1 MTNNFYY
8 GKIQAANTGSYEE
21 YVNSLTE
28 NSGIPQKILEKSVI
42 LIEPRSKWFALG
54 LKEVWAYRELLYF
67 LVWRDIKVRYKQ
79 TVLGVAWAV
88 LQPVMTMVI
97 FSIIFGTLAKLPSDG
112 IPYPI
117 FTYTALL
124 PWQLFSQSLTQSTN
138 SLINSKN
145 LITKIYF
152 PRLVIPIAS
161 TLSALTDFFISF
173 IILTGLMVYYKV
185 EITARVLTLPIMV
198 IFAVISSLSVSLWL
212 SALNV
217 RYRDIQHTIPFIN
230 QFWQYATPIAYSIS
244 IIPANWRILYGL
256 NPMVG
261 VVEGFRWALLGKTID
276 MGGPFYISIIIVFV
290 LLVGGLISFKKMEDT
305 FADVI

>member
-1 MTNNFYY
+1 MHVECIT
-8 GKIQAANTGSYEE
+8 EE
-21 YVNSLTE
+21 NVNSIVE
-28 NSGIPQKILEKSVI
+28 SNQKSPKTILEKTEIV
-42 LIEPRSKWFALG
+42 IEPRSKWFSLG

-97 FSIIFGTLAKLPSDG
+97 FSFIFGSLANLPSDG

-124 PWQLFSQSLTQSTN
+124 PWQLFSSSLSQSTS
-138 SLINSKN
+138 SLVTSKN

-152 PRLVIPIAS
+152 PRLVIPVAS
-161 TLSALTDFFISF
+161 PLSSLVDFFISMVV
-173 IILTGLMVYYKV
+173 LVGLMVFYKI
-185 EITARVLTLPIMV
+185 ELTPRILFLPFMIA
-198 IFAVISSLSVSLWL
+198 FAILASLSVSLWL
-212 SALNV
+212 SSLNV
-217 RYRDIQHTIPFIN
+217 RYRDIQHTIPFII

-244 IIPANWRILYGL
+244 IIPEQWRTLYGL

-261 VVEGFRWALLGKTID
+261 VVEGFRWALLGKTVD
-276 MGGPFYISIIIVFV
+276 LGFPFYMSILIVVILFI
-290 LLVGGLISFKKMEDT
+290 GGLVSFKKMEDT
-305 FADVI
+305 FADII

>member
-1 MTNNFYY
+1 
-8 GKIQAANTGSYEE
+8 
-21 YVNSLTE
+21 
-28 NSGIPQKILEKSVI
+28 
-42 LIEPRSKWFALG
+42 
-54 LKEVWAYRELLYF
+54 
-67 LVWRDIKVRYKQ
+67 VRYKQ
-79 TVLGVAWAV
+79 TVLGIAWAV

-124 PWQLFSQSLTQSTN
+124 PWQLFSQSLSQSTN

-161 TLSALTDFFISF
+161 TLSALTDFLISF
-173 IILTGLMVYYKV
+173 IILVGLMLYYKV
-185 EITARVLTLPIMV
+185 DITARVFTLPIMV

-244 IIPANWRILYGL
+244 IIPENWRMLYGL

-261 VVEGFRWALLGKTID
+261 VVEGFRWALLGKSID
-276 MGGPFYISIIIVFV
+276 MGGPFYVSILIVLILFI
-290 LLVGGLISFKKMEDT
+290 GGLISFKKMEDT